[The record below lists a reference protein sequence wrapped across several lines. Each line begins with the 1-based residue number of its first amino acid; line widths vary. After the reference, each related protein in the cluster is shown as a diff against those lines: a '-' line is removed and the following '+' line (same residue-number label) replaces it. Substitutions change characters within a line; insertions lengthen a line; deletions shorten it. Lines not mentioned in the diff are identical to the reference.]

1 MSEENSSMS
10 NRDTQPTMNQN
21 TGAPGATGATGTTG
35 APGATGALSLSSH
48 GSGGESGESIAKS
61 FDNSN
66 MLKSEKSISDNYIE
80 KEHLQVELSGKQN
93 NS

>member
-21 TGAPGATGATGTTG
+21 TG

>member
-21 TGAPGATGATGTTG
+21 TGAPGATGTTG

>member
-21 TGAPGATGATGTTG
+21 TGAPGATGTTG

-66 MLKSEKSISDNYIE
+66 MLRSEKSISDNYIE

>member
-1 MSEENSSMS
+1 MS

-21 TGAPGATGATGTTG
+21 TGATGATGTTG